1 MARNKVKAP
10 WRKPTLTAMVAGR
23 AEGPQRAGP
32 QATGVKS

>member
-1 MARNKVKAP
+1 MARNKVKLA
-10 WRKPTLTAMVAGR
+10 WRKPVLTSMVAGR